1 PKLIPA
7 DIKKKAL
14 FEQAASIELNNFDPF
29 ASKAVAEIVFKPY
42 LGLTPNKEVHQELIV
57 ELGKRLD
64 AYNVILSKQK
74 YIAGDEFTLAD
85 LFHLPYGWLLKA
97 SGSDILYDEKRPN
110 VVRWW
115 KDITSRDSWQA
126 VKDNVIES
134 NA

>member
-74 YIAGDEFTLAD
+74 YIAGD
-85 LFHLPYGWLLKA
+85 
-97 SGSDILYDEKRPN
+97 
-110 VVRWW
+110 
-115 KDITSRDSWQA
+115 
-126 VKDNVIES
+126 
-134 NA
+134 